1 MIRAVLLG
9 LAVAALAGCSSK
21 YPDYEDL
28 DTQPY
33 YSDLRSSFRR
43 APASRVSFQSLD
55 GLVTVDRL
63 RSEAR
68 RRPSAVVVQPLPN
81 ATAAPTPLIQN
92 GG

>member
-9 LAVAALAGCSSK
+9 LALAVLVGCSSK

-33 YSDLRSSFRR
+33 YSNLRSSFQR
-43 APASRVSFQSLD
+43 APVSRVSFQSLD
-55 GLVTVDRL
+55 GLAIDRS
-63 RSEAR
+63 RSAAP
-68 RRPSAVVVQPLPN
+68 RRPAAGAQPLPN
-81 ATAAPTPLIQN
+81 ATAAPTPLTPY

>member
-9 LAVAALAGCSSK
+9 LALATLVGCSSK

-33 YSDLRSSFRR
+33 YSNLRSSFHR
-43 APASRVSFQSLD
+43 APVSRVSFQSLD
-55 GLVTVDRL
+55 GLATTDRP
-63 RSEAR
+63 RSAAR
-68 RRPSAVVVQPLPN
+68 RRPAAVVQPLPN
-81 ATAAPTPLIQN
+81 ATAAPTPFTPY